1 MPEVGYT
8 TVVAAP
14 VERVWDY
21 VQDLHNWC
29 ELMVG
34 YQALDIVDDRRS
46 IWTLRG
52 DVGILSREVK
62 IQVDITEWLPLERV
76 TFVVTGITERLE
88 GAGAFIL
95 QPVGADDEPAAP
107 IDPAAPATAN
117 STAPEPQKKDSL
129 LRRARF
135 AVVRLILRRVGR
147 KALRARES
155 MQAASSS
162 SAAVS
167 NATAPAT
174 PGNTS
179 GGRSRLEFQL
189 RVSPSGPMAP
199 MIEVLMSP
207 MLEPAAIDLADG
219 IRKAVDA

>member
-1 MPEVGYT
+1 MPEVGYSM
-8 TVVAAP
+8 VVAAP

-21 VQDLHNWC
+21 VENLHNWC

-62 IQVDITEWLPLERV
+62 VQVDITEWLPLERV

-95 QPVGADDEPAAP
+95 QRVGPDEPAASL
-107 IDPAAPATAN
+107 DSEAPAVEN
-117 STAPEPQKKDSL
+117 STTGEPQKKDSL

-135 AVVRLILRRVGR
+135 ALVRRILRRVGR
-147 KALRARES
+147 KALRNRQSA
-155 MQAASSS
+155 QAASPSKT
-162 SAAVS
+162 AVI
-167 NATAPAT
+167 NATAAAPSVD
-174 PGNTS
+174 TS
-179 GGRSRLEFQL
+179 AARSRFEFQL

-199 MIEVLMSP
+199 MIEVLMAP

-219 IRKAVDA
+219 IRKAVEG

>member
-21 VQDLHNWC
+21 VENLHNWC

-62 IQVDITEWLPLERV
+62 IQVDITEWLPLDRV
-76 TFVVTGITERLE
+76 SFVVTGLTERLE

-95 QPVGADDEPAAP
+95 QRVDAADDQAAP
-107 IDPAAPATAN
+107 VDPAAPAADIP
-117 STAPEPQKKDSL
+117 SSSAPQKKDSL

-135 AVVRLILRRVGR
+135 ALVRLILRRVGR
-147 KALRARES
+147 KALRTRQS
-155 MQAASSS
+155 TQAASPAAAAVTSTTPPES
-162 SAAVS
+162 SAETS
-167 NATAPAT
+167 PA
-174 PGNTS
+174 
-179 GGRSRLEFQL
+179 RSRLEFQL

-219 IRKAVDA
+219 IRRAVEG